1 MRVCLALSYFRPN
14 EAGES
19 ALAGSPQMRNRAAGA
34 AHPTRRSPRPLCRQ
48 PGPMPAKHG
57 FGSFLQDCPPAP
69 QRRGEHI
76 RAVPSRHSSRLA
88 PSSTV
93 RLRRAS
99 NLQFTP
105 KPAGRGGS
113 PTTPTST
120 ITTPANLKTRSL
132 APKPASPRNPS
143 QKLGCV
149 PTVRTPKSRRVRKP
163 LVAKRTVAAMR

>member
-99 NLQFTP
+99 NLQFHLRRSWCAARQSRPGEGGPSGSLRNTGCKKVTTEVFRIGTAP
-105 KPAGRGGS
+105 SNQQRTGPGRRKRRLGES
-113 PTTPTST
+113 VSSTS
-120 ITTPANLKTRSL
+120 IR
-132 APKPASPRNPS
+132 
-143 QKLGCV
+143 QE
-149 PTVRTPKSRRVRKP
+149 
-163 LVAKRTVAAMR
+163 